1 MPPSEHTSI
10 QGLLT
15 LELRDADGALVERR
29 QVRNLIT
36 AGGKVLLAR
45 LLGGK
50 TSGAVTIAIA
60 VGRNNDPAD
69 VKQTKL
75 GDKAAEAAADMNE
88 PVVEADRVRANV
100 RATIPQGG
108 DPTVVLPL
116 TEAGILVRVGA
127 DPAGVL
133 FNRVTF
139 PVISKGSTMSL
150 LLSWDLTF

>member
-15 LELRDADGALVERR
+15 LELRDERGALVERR
-29 QVRNLIT
+29 HVKNLIT
-36 AGGKVLLAR
+36 HDGKLLLAR

-60 VGRNNDPAD
+60 VGRTATAPALDQKALLDKATEAPAEMNDP
-69 VKQTKL
+69 VIE
-75 GDKAAEAAADMNE
+75 GE
-88 PVVEADRVRANV
+88 RVRANV

-108 DPTVVLPL
+108 DPNVVLPL

-127 DPAGVL
+127 DQNGVL

-139 PVISKGSTMSL
+139 PVISKSSTMSL

>member
-15 LELRDADGALVERR
+15 LELRDRHGALVERR
-29 QVRNLIT
+29 HVENLIT
-36 AGGKVLLAR
+36 SDGKVLLAR

-60 VGRNNDPAD
+60 VGRSTTAPALDQKALLDKATEAPAEMNDP
-69 VKQTKL
+69 VIE
-75 GDKAAEAAADMNE
+75 GE
-88 PVVEADRVRANV
+88 RVRANV

-108 DPTVVLPL
+108 DPNVVLPL

-127 DPAGVL
+127 DQAGVL

-139 PVISKGSTMSL
+139 PVISKSSTMSL

>member
-15 LELRDADGALVERR
+15 LELRDQHGALVERR
-29 QVRNLIT
+29 RVENLIT
-36 AGGKVLLAR
+36 HAGKLLLAR
-45 LLGGK
+45 LIGGK
-50 TSGAVTIAIA
+50 ASGAVTIAIA
-60 VGRNNDPAD
+60 VGGTDTAPALD
-69 VKQTKL
+69 QTALLKKL
-75 GDKAAEAAADMNE
+75 AEAPADMNE
-88 PVVEADRVRANV
+88 PVVEGDRVRANV

-108 DPTVVLPL
+108 DPQVVLPL

-127 DPAGVL
+127 DATGVL

-139 PVISKGSTMSL
+139 PVISKSSTMSL

>member
-10 QGLLT
+10 QGILT
-15 LELRDADGALVERR
+15 LELRDHGGALVERR
-29 QVRNLIT
+29 QVKNLIT
-36 AGGKVLLAR
+36 TGGKVLLAR
-45 LLGGK
+45 LIGGK

-60 VGRNNDPAD
+60 VGRDGGAPAID
-69 VKQTKL
+69 QLKL
-75 GDKAAEAAADMNE
+75 GDKATEAPAEMNE
-88 PVVEADRVRANV
+88 PVIEGDRVRANV

-108 DPTVVLPL
+108 DPNVVLPL

-127 DPAGVL
+127 DPNGVL